1 MNAQKQES
9 AESARSAQTLVPI
22 DDISENNAPAI
33 YVKGGLLPFLEQVRQ
48 EVSTEVPDI
57 STKKGRDRIASLAA
71 KVSKSKKAVENPG
84 RDYLKRLKEMP
95 KVVEE
100 ELREFV
106 RAMDALRDE
115 TRKPLTEWEEA
126 EESRVAMHQASVDSL
141 RVQPIEEMFAV
152 DITALIES
160 IDSIQIDERYEE
172 FEAEAHRVKAATL
185 ATYRE
190 ALTKREAYEK
200 EQAEL
205 ERLRAEQA
213 AQAQREREQQLVRE
227 AEERARAEAAQAAQ
241 AEREA
246 VIRRE
251 AEAKAQSEARER
263 QLQQQAEAA
272 EREKADAEKRA
283 MQAAIDST
291 AKAEA
296 AAAAERQRYLDEQK
310 EVARQAAAREA
321 DQANKVAVLTAAKVA
336 LMQSGITEEQAREVV
351 NLIRHGKVPKISI
364 TY

>member
-1 MNAQKQES
+1 M
-9 AESARSAQTLVPI
+9 SAQQQLVSV
-22 DDISENNAPAI
+22 DDISEANAPSI
-33 YVKGGLLPFLEQVRQ
+33 YVQGGLLPFLEQVKQ

-71 KVSKSKKAVENPG
+71 KVGKSKVAVEKPG
-84 RDYLKRLKEMP
+84 REYLKRLKEMP
-95 KVVEE
+95 KVVEA

-106 RAMDALRDE
+106 NKMDELRDE
-115 TRKPLTEWEEA
+115 TRRPLTEWENAEA
-126 EESRVAMHQASVDSL
+126 ARVADFQERIDHL
-141 RVQPIEEMFAV
+141 KEFAV
-152 DITALIES
+152 VSDDLRSAGIQV
-160 IDSIQIDERYEE
+160 QIDNLQAVEISESWQE
-172 FEAEAHRVKAATL
+172 FEAEAHRTKAASL
-185 ATYRE
+185 E
-190 ALTKREAYEK
+190 ALQQLLVKRQTHEA

-246 VIRRE
+246 VIHRE

-263 QLQQQAEAA
+263 QLQQQADAA
-272 EREKADAEKRA
+272 ERERLASQQRAEQAERDAA
-283 MQAAIDST
+283 

-310 EVARQAAAREA
+310 EVARQAALREA
-321 DQANKVAVLTAAKVA
+321 DQANKARVNRAALDAFIAGGMPESCAKQAVVLIAKR
-336 LMQSGITEEQAREVV
+336 QIPNIQ
-351 NLIRHGKVPKISI
+351 I

>member
-1 MNAQKQES
+1 MNAQTQ
-9 AESARSAQTLVPI
+9 LVSV
-22 DDISENNAPAI
+22 DDISETNAPSI
-33 YVKGGLLPFLEQVRQ
+33 YVKGGLQPFLEQVRQ

-71 KVSKSKKAVENPG
+71 KVSKSKVAVEKPG

-106 RAMDALRDE
+106 RSMDTLRDE
-115 TRKPLTEWEEA
+115 TRQPLTEWEEA

-141 RVQPIEEMFAV
+141 RAQPDDEA
-152 DITALIES
+152 TAADLTAMIAR
-160 IDSIQIDERYEE
+160 IDGTLVDERWEE
-172 FEAEAHRVKAATL
+172 FETEAHRTKAASL
-185 ATYRE
+185 E
-190 ALTKREAYEK
+190 ALQQLLVKRQAQEA

-227 AEERARAEAAQAAQ
+227 AEERARTEAAQAAQ
-241 AEREA
+241 AERET

-272 EREKADAEKRA
+272 ERERLASHQRAEQAERDAA
-283 MQAAIDST
+283 

-321 DQANKVAVLTAAKVA
+321 DQANKAKVNRAA
-336 LMQSGITEEQAREVV
+336 LDAFIAGGMPEDCAKQAVV
-351 NLIRHGKVPKISI
+351 LIAKRQIPHIAI

>member
-1 MNAQKQES
+1 MNAQTQLI
-9 AESARSAQTLVPI
+9 TI
-22 DDISENNAPAI
+22 DDIGEKNAPAI
-33 YVKGGLLPFLEQVRQ
+33 YVKGGLLPFLAQVRQ

-71 KVSKSKKAVENPG
+71 KVSKSKVAVEKPG

-106 RAMDALRDE
+106 RSMDALRDE
-115 TRKPLTEWEEA
+115 TRQPLTEWEEA

-141 RVQPIEEMFAV
+141 RPVPSEDASAA
-152 DITALIES
+152 DIAGLIASIES
-160 IDSIQIDERYEE
+160 VQIDERYEE
-172 FEAEAHRVKAATL
+172 FEAEAHRVKAFSL
-185 ATYRE
+185 ANLKESLSIQEARE
-190 ALTKREAYEK
+190 AER
-200 EQAEL
+200 AEL
-205 ERLRAEQA
+205 ERLRSEQA

-227 AEERARAEAAQAAQ
+227 AEERTRAEAAQAAQ

-263 QLQQQAEAA
+263 QLVEQADAAARELLASHQRAEQAE
-272 EREKADAEKRA
+272 KDAV
-283 MQAAIDST
+283 

-296 AAAAERQRYLDEQK
+296 ATAAERQRYLDEQK
-310 EVARQAAAREA
+310 EVARQAALRES
-321 DQANKVAVLTAAKVA
+321 DQANKAKVNRAA
-336 LMQSGITEEQAREVV
+336 LDAFIAGGMPEDCAKQAVV
-351 NLIRHGKVPKISI
+351 LIAKRQIPHIAI

>member
-1 MNAQKQES
+1 MNAQKQEAS
-9 AESARSAQTLVPI
+9 ANQSVHALVTI
-22 DDISENNAPAI
+22 DDIGEKNAPAI

-48 EVSTEVPDI
+48 EVSTEVPDTE
-57 STKKGRDRIASLAA
+57 TKKGRDRIASLAA
-71 KVSKSKKAVENPG
+71 KVSKSKVAVEKPG

-106 RAMDALRDE
+106 RSMDALRDE
-115 TRKPLTEWEEA
+115 TRQPLTEWEEA
-126 EESRVAMHQASVDSL
+126 EESRVVMHQASVDSL
-141 RVQPIEEMFAV
+141 RVQSVEEMFAAE
-152 DITALIES
+152 IAALIES
-160 IDSIQIDERYEE
+160 VEGIQIDERYEE

-185 ATYRE
+185 ATYGD
-190 ALTKREAYEK
+190 ALAKRQAHEK

-205 ERLRAEQA
+205 EQFRAEQA
-213 AQAQREREQQLVRE
+213 AQSQREREQQLVRE
-227 AEERARAEAAQAAQ
+227 AEERTRAEAAQAAQ

-263 QLQQQAEAA
+263 QLQQQAESA
-272 EREKADAEKRA
+272 ERERLASQQRAEQAEKDA
-283 MQAAIDST
+283 V

-296 AAAAERQRYLDEQK
+296 ATAAERERYLNEQK
-310 EVARQAAAREA
+310 EVARQAALREA
-321 DQANKVAVLTAAKVA
+321 DQANKAKVNRAA
-336 LMQSGITEEQAREVV
+336 LDAFIAGGMPEDCAKQAVV
-351 NLIRHGKVPKISI
+351 MIAKRQIPHIAI